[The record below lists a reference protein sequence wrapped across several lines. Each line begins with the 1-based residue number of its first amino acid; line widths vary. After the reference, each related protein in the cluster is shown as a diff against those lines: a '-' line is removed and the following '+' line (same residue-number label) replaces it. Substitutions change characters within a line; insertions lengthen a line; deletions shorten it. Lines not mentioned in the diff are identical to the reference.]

1 MSFPLT
7 PSKRP
12 YNRGRLSEPNGKG
25 KWQKLAGFYPHH
37 QPLKV
42 SPGSTVFRVLCPA
55 SKSGSV
61 IGKGGT
67 IISQIRQETGAK
79 VRVEETVLGCD
90 ERVIVIVG
98 SDKDAEVSN
107 EQIKEAEE
115 YNNVAEESDDTKE
128 HDKNDEGKESP
139 PAEDLQ
145 SEKVT
150 SSVQKA
156 LSLVFERMVQGEP
169 ETDGGDGES
178 SKSSPFVVRLLVLS
192 SQVGCL
198 LGKGGSVIKQM
209 SAESGAHIR
218 ILPRD
223 KIPPCASP
231 FDELVQLTGGLDA
244 VRKALQS
251 VSQQLLEN
259 PPRDR
264 DSFPGK
270 PIGPSSNPFDPPLHK
285 PGAYPTPNY
294 HFPAQG
300 APYATGPHDGADYH
314 SIAHPSIPQF
324 HESVIPS
331 RIKPSQD
338 ILTLRLLCHNEK
350 VGVVIGKGGT
360 IIKTIQHETG
370 CNIKIMEGV
379 PDSEDRIIVVSGPEH
394 PDDRISAAQDAIV
407 RVQSRIVGAVPDS
420 KEISVLSRLLVS
432 SNQIGCLLGKGGA
445 IMAEMR
451 KVSGAYIRI
460 LGKDQLPKCAS
471 ENEEVVQ
478 ITGEFEAVKE
488 ALLQIT
494 TRLRRH
500 LFRDSSFPSINH
512 LARPAFSDQVPL
524 FPPYMGRRELSPPGM
539 YSNLSPSFFKF
550 DAVGGLPPH
559 GGFYPHDDRSAF
571 EHNIYRPG
579 VPSNISERKLSSAP
593 WGPQGLTDGGGPM
606 RMSDYARG
614 TQRRIGGFGS
624 GSQPAIITN
633 TTVEIVV
640 PQSLVP
646 SIYGED
652 GGCLKQI
659 RQISG
664 AKVTITELR
673 AGATETVII
682 ISGTPEQ
689 THAAQSLLQAFV
701 MSGTGSP

>member
-12 YNRGRLSEPNGKG
+12 YNRGLSEHNGKG
-25 KWQKLAGFYPHH
+25 KWQKSAGFYQHH

-42 SPGSTVFRVLCPA
+42 SPNSTVFRVLCPA

-61 IGKGGT
+61 IGKGGA
-67 IISQIRQETGAK
+67 IVSQIRQETGAK
-79 VRVEETVLGCD
+79 VIVEDNVPGCD

-107 EQIKEAEE
+107 EQSKDNDED
-115 YNNVAEESDDTKE
+115 NKDAEESDDTKE
-128 HDKNDEGKESP
+128 NDENNEDKESAP
-139 PAEDLQ
+139 VGDSQ
-145 SEKVT
+145 SEKAT

-156 LSLVFERMVQGEP
+156 LFLVFERIVEGEP
-169 ETDGGDGES
+169 ETDGEDGES
-178 SKSSPFVVRLLVLS
+178 SKASSVVVRLLVLS

-209 SAESGAHIR
+209 SAESGAQIR

-223 KIPPCASP
+223 KIPQCASSV
-231 FDELVQLTGGLDA
+231 DELVQLTGGLDA

-264 DSFPGK
+264 DSFPAK
-270 PIGPSSNPFDPPLHK
+270 PSGPSSNPFDSPLPK
-285 PGAYPTPNY
+285 PEAYLTPNY
-294 HFPAQG
+294 HFSAQG
-300 APYATGPHDGADYH
+300 APYVTGPHDGGDYH
-314 SIAHPSIPQF
+314 PIVHPSVPKF

-331 RIKPSQD
+331 RMKPSQD
-338 ILTLRLLCHNEK
+338 VLTFRLLCHDEK
-350 VGVVIGKGGT
+350 VGGVIGKGGT

-370 CNIKIMEGV
+370 CDIKIMEGV
-379 PDSEDRIIVVSGPEH
+379 PDSEDRIIIVSGPAH
-394 PDDRISAAQDAIV
+394 PDDMISAAQDAIL
-407 RVQSRIVGAVPDS
+407 RVQSRIVRAVADS
-420 KEISVLSRLLVS
+420 KEKNVLSRLLVS
-432 SNQIGCLLGKGGA
+432 SNQIGCLLGKGGS
-445 IMAEMR
+445 IIAEMR
-451 KVSGAYIRI
+451 KLSGAHIRI
-460 LGKDQLPKCAS
+460 LGKDQMPKCVS

-478 ITGEFEAVKE
+478 ITGEFEAVQE

-494 TRLRRH
+494 TRLRHH
-500 LFRDSSFPSINH
+500 LFRDSSFPFNH
-512 LARPAFSDQVPL
+512 MAHPSFPDQVSP

-539 YSNLSPSFFKF
+539 YSSLGPSFHKF
-550 DAVGGLPPH
+550 DAVGGLRPH
-559 GGFYPHDDRSAF
+559 GGFHPHDDRSAF
-571 EHNIYRPG
+571 VPNIHRSGAP
-579 VPSNISERKLSSAP
+579 PHISERKLSSAP
-593 WGPQGLTDGGGPM
+593 WGSQGLTDGGGPM
-606 RMSDYARG
+606 NTSDYAG
-614 TQRRIGGFGS
+614 ATQRRIGSFGG
-624 GSQPAIITN
+624 GSQPAIITS
-633 TTVEIVV
+633 TTVEVVV
-640 PQSLVP
+640 PRSLVP

-664 AKVTITELR
+664 AKVTITEPR
-673 AGATETVII
+673 PGATETTII

-701 MSGTGSP
+701 MSETGSP